1 MFVRFFLLICSAVL
15 LSGCT
20 HSSQKQTTFPYHSS
34 KQHRQV
40 SDFTRVSVEG
50 VLNVTLRT
58 GYAHPQ
64 VTLKGSPD
72 DLAHVVIG
80 VTNGTLHVSL
90 GRGYPKHG
98 GVHVEID
105 SRYLNAFEYHGTGVI
120 VGKHLH
126 TRLLDVVIDN
136 QGSTLLQGTLGVRK
150 LQLSGSGAIEIN
162 GINSPALQV
171 KLAGKSRVKLGGFA
185 NLSSLDLNNDSW
197 VSMYWVKSKALT
209 IRGHGRTFIQL
220 AGIAEHLDVEL
231 WDNAHFNGRY
241 LRAERSFVKTHGKS
255 VAEIAAVKRQHTL
268 ATDTSDILFYNIPVM
283 KADFMAFN
291 GAVLDMRDLSQPYI
305 QEYDQYNK

>member
-1 MFVRFFLLICSAVL
+1 L
-15 LSGCT
+15 
-20 HSSQKQTTFPYHSS
+20 
-34 KQHRQV
+34 
-40 SDFTRVSVEG
+40 
-50 VLNVTLRT
+50 
-58 GYAHPQ
+58 
-64 VTLKGSPD
+64 
-72 DLAHVVIG
+72 
-80 VTNGTLHVSL
+80 
-90 GRGYPKHG
+90 
-98 GVHVEID
+98 
-105 SRYLNAFEYHGTGVI
+105 
-120 VGKHLH
+120 
-126 TRLLDVVIDN
+126 VIDN
-136 QGSTLLQGTLGVRK
+136 QGSTTLKGTLGVRK
-150 LQLSGSGAIEIN
+150 LQLSGAGAVEIN

-171 KLAGKSRVKLGGFA
+171 KLTGKSHVKLGGFA

-283 KADFMAFN
+283 KADFMAYN
-291 GAVLDMRDLSQPYI
+291 GAVLDMRDLSQPFI